1 MNFPSPDPRRSRE
14 KPTLRQKKRAF
25 SLIEVVIAL
34 GVLSFA
40 IIPMT
45 TLITG
50 SLQSYRRAINDT
62 VGRQIMTQ
70 LAANAQ
76 QARLSDLKALPSA
89 TTYFDFEGNPVS
101 VGDPLRI
108 YTATVTNL
116 PDTELLNSPHLYRVG
131 IVVTA
136 LNSGDSMRTSLQICP
151 QD

>member
-1 MNFPSPDPRRSRE
+1 
-14 KPTLRQKKRAF
+14 
-25 SLIEVVIAL
+25 
-34 GVLSFA
+34 
-40 IIPMT
+40 MT
-45 TLITG
+45 TLIAG
-50 SLQSYRRAINDT
+50 SLQSYRQAINDT

-76 QARLSDLKALPSA
+76 QARLSDLKGQPSA
-89 TTYFDFEGNPVS
+89 TTYFDFVGSPVS
-101 VGDPLRI
+101 IADPLRI

-136 LNSGDSMRTSLQICP
+136 LNSEDPMRTSLQVCP